1 MKPAL
6 VAMFQR
12 LLLRLNYQV
21 TSCSSA
27 REAIGLFFNPI
38 RRKFDLVITDLT
50 MQETNGLELARQIR
64 AIRPE
69 LPVILSSGFIAN
81 LNREDLRQAG
91 ICGLIEKP
99 ASMTALA
106 EVTQRALAKPPA
118 GG

>member
-1 MKPAL
+1 
-6 VAMFQR
+6 
-12 LLLRLNYQV
+12 
-21 TSCSSA
+21 
-27 REAIGLFFNPI
+27 
-38 RRKFDLVITDLT
+38 